1 LLFILMLEE
10 EKHHLI
16 NEKCVDQEY
25 EYEKKKEMR
34 KVWME
39 EMNLKIYIQKWKRIR
54 FYILKLD
61 L

>member
-25 EYEKKKEMR
+25 EYEKKKEKR

>member
-1 LLFILMLEE
+1 MLEE

-34 KVWME
+34 KV
-39 EMNLKIYIQKWKRIR
+39 
-54 FYILKLD
+54 
-61 L
+61 